1 MQLRNLHNRMAVG
14 SENFFFHVEIWAKN
28 TNPQHPHTRF
38 ATSNNKFP
46 REALYNTKK
55 PPRIILDLRVEPILA
70 VFSFNASKLIRVLV
84 FRLFF
89 LRYLASPKNKVI
101 AVNLYQN

>member
-1 MQLRNLHNRMAVG
+1 MLKYGQKIPILNILIPALQLRII
-14 SENFFFHVEIWAKN
+14 NFPEKRYL
-28 TNPQHPHTRF
+28 TQ
-38 ATSNNKFP
+38 
-46 REALYNTKK
+46 KK
-55 PPRIILDLRVEPILA
+55 PPRIFLDLRVEPILA